1 VSESIIDRQVP
12 GQPSTAASLV
22 TTLGLARTS
31 WPRMA
36 SGALAALL
44 ATASSVALLACGA
57 WLIARAAQRP
67 PIVALSVAVVSVRAF
82 AVSRAA
88 LRYVERL
95 VTHDATLRVLV
106 DLRVAVFQRLE
117 RLAPAGLPAFRRG
130 DLLARLV
137 GDVEA
142 VQDVFLRALL
152 PWVTGTAVALLAAA
166 GMLAVLPAEGA
177 ALFAAAMAVAI
188 VVPWLT
194 RRWARRAEEGALQAR
209 AVRSEQVVDTFERL
223 PELSAYGDMGR
234 RTASIA
240 ALDAD
245 LARHLDRAARIKGIG
260 TIAVGLAIG
269 GALWCALLVGV
280 PAVRSGALPSVLL
293 AVVVLT
299 PLALADVLA
308 PLPATLAELARSTGA
323 AQRVLEVL
331 DAPERVTEPAKPREL
346 PAPPYRLVATGLSAR
361 WAEHADQALRRIDL
375 DLSAGRRV
383 AVVGESGSGKTTL
396 AMVLL
401 RFLDASDGRV
411 TLAGGDGEE
420 IDLSDLSGDD
430 VRTVVGLLAQDAHIF
445 DSTVWENVRLAA
457 PQASRA
463 EVRDALRQARLLDW
477 VDGLPD
483 GLDTWVGEHGERMSG
498 GERQRLAL
506 ARVLLADFPVLVLD
520 ELGEHLDVATADALL
535 ADVLAAAADRT
546 IVAITH
552 RLQGLETFD
561 GIVVLDGG
569 EVVERGSHETLRST
583 GGRYDEGYRRE
594 KALEQAR

>member
-1 VSESIIDRQVP
+1 MVDRGAQ
-12 GQPSTAASLV
+12 GQPPPNMASLV
-22 TTLGLARTS
+22 ATLGMARTR

-36 SGALAALL
+36 LGALAALL

-67 PIVALSVAVVSVRAF
+67 PIVSLSVAVVGVRAF

-142 VQDVFLRALL
+142 VQDVFLRALV

-166 GMLAVLPAEGA
+166 GVLAVLPVEGA
-177 ALFAAAMAVAI
+177 AMFAAALTVAV
-188 VVPWLT
+188 VVPWMT
-194 RRWARRAEEGALQAR
+194 RRWARRAEAGALHAR
-209 AVRSEQVVDTFERL
+209 ALLSEQVVDTFERL

-260 TIAVGLAIG
+260 AVAAGLATG
-269 GALWCALLVGV
+269 GAVWCALFVGV

-293 AVVVLT
+293 AVVVLV
-299 PLALADVLA
+299 PLALADVFA

-323 AQRVLEVL
+323 ARRVLEVL
-331 DAPERVTEPAKPREL
+331 DAPEPVIEPTNPREL
-346 PAPPYRLVATGLSAR
+346 PAPPYRIVATGLSAR
-361 WAEHADQALRRIDL
+361 WADHTDEALRDL
-375 DLSAGRRV
+375 DLDLPAGRRV
-383 AVVGESGSGKTTL
+383 AIVGESGSGKTTM

-401 RFLDASDGRV
+401 RFLDTSDGRV

-420 IDLSDLSGDD
+420 VALGALSGDD

-445 DSTVWENVRLAA
+445 NSTIWENVRLAA
-457 PQASRA
+457 PRASRA
-463 EVRDALRQARLLDW
+463 EVRDALSRARLLDW
-477 VDGLPD
+477 VDRLPD

-506 ARVLLADFPVLVLD
+506 ARALLADFPVLVLD

-546 IVAITH
+546 IVAISH
-552 RLQGLETFD
+552 RLQGLEGFD
-561 GIVVLDGG
+561 EIVVLEGG
-569 EVVERGSHETLRST
+569 TVVERGTHETLLNA
-583 GGRYDEGYRRE
+583 GGRYCEGYQRE